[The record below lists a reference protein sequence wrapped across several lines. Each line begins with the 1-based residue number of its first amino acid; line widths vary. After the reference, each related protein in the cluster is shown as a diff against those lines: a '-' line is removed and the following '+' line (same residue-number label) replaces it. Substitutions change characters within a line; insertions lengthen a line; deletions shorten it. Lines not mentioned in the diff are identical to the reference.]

1 MSIEVMCRIADGP
14 LRPGELG
21 ITQTIAPLVSWS
33 VTTCDRSG
41 SEPGNDVTVEL
52 HLPDSTVW
60 IGEAYVADIEPAD
73 EGSGPQS
80 EGEFPV
86 KVELRGCGPL
96 RENTVPLHADVVVAR
111 IDAMLVKQQP

>member
-1 MSIEVMCRIADGP
+1 M
-14 LRPGELG
+14 
-21 ITQTIAPLVSWS
+21 
-33 VTTCDRSG
+33 
-41 SEPGNDVTVEL
+41 TVEL